1 MSHDIIEKFSTHLK
15 NVLTRALCLVVEK
28 NQGTVRPEHLLWALG
43 TEKGAIGA
51 EVLHK
56 LQVKPERLRLLA
68 DRMPVDR
75 HGGPAVG
82 SPLLSDSAKRALE
95 KAVFTANVY
104 EHRYVGTEHL
114 LSGLLQSGDAGVEA
128 FFAAE
133 HIELDVLRE
142 QVAIVLKSASKF
154 PEMAE
159 MMTDITPASGAKET
173 DAPEEPTKTPALDF
187 FGRDLTHE
195 SMQAKLDPVI
205 GREKEIDR
213 VTEILCRR
221 TKNNPLLLGEPGV
234 GKTAIVEGLAK
245 RMFEGRVPEAL
256 AGKRLISLDL
266 ALVIAGTMYRGEFEA
281 RLRQIVEET
290 KKTGNVILFID
301 EIHQIV
307 GAGSAAGSLD
317 AANILK
323 PALARGEIRCIG
335 ATTPA
340 EFKKHVETDAAL
352 ERRFQTVQVL
362 EPDAATALDVLR
374 GVASQYE
381 SYHHVRFSPAALES
395 AVRLSMRF
403 LTDRRLPDKA
413 LDLIDEAAASV
424 RVHREVPGPVE
435 ERRTLER
442 RLAEIQAQKR
452 QAVAEEQFL
461 HAIELK
467 EEEERVTEL
476 LGRLKASTGP
486 EEANII
492 SERDI
497 AQVVSRTVGIPFEDI
512 AEEEQS
518 RLLEL
523 EPDIRKHIVGQDD
536 AVRAVADALR
546 RAKVGLSHPN
556 RPLASFLFVGPSG
569 VGKTELAKAMAH
581 AFFHDPKALIR
592 LDMSEYAEGF
602 SASKLVGAPAGYVG
616 YRDTATLSD
625 RVKQRPY
632 AIVLFDELEK
642 AHRDVQ
648 NLLLQ
653 ILEEGELRDAT
664 GRVVSFRQTIIVA
677 TSNVG
682 LERFTSG
689 GIGFSSSEDE
699 RFASLSGDVRKELE
713 SRFRP
718 ELVNRLDR
726 TLVFRP
732 LPHTHLESIA
742 IKQLDDLQARLAA
755 KGTRLKYEKALP
767 ATIAKK
773 ADPALG
779 ARDIRRILQS
789 EVEPALAD
797 LLACGPLPTV
807 TIGTQKDG
815 SLHVWTN
822 KRKHNEKAS

>member
-1 MSHDIIEKFSTHLK
+1 MSHDIIEKFSSHLK

-51 EVLHK
+51 DLLQK
-56 LQVKPERLRLLA
+56 LQVKSERLRILA
-68 DRMPVDR
+68 DRVPADR
-75 HGGPAVG
+75 GASVVG
-82 SPLLSDSAKRALE
+82 SPLLSDSAKRAVE

-114 LSGLLQSGDAGVEA
+114 LSGLLQSMDPGIEA
-128 FFAAE
+128 FFTAE
-133 HIELDVLRE
+133 HIDLDALRE
-142 QVAIVLKSASKF
+142 QLAVVLKSTSKF

-159 MMTDITPASGAKET
+159 MMTEIAAVPGVAEADVA
-173 DAPEEPTKTPALDF
+173 DEPTKTPALDF
-187 FGRDLTHE
+187 FGRDLTRE
-195 SMQAKLDPVI
+195 DIQAKLDPVI
-205 GREKEIDR
+205 GREQEIDR

-221 TKNNPLLLGEPGV
+221 MKNNPLLLGEPGV

-245 RMFEGRVPEAL
+245 RIFEGRVPEAL

-290 KKTGNVILFID
+290 KKSGNIILFID
-301 EIHQIV
+301 ELHQIV
-307 GAGSAAGSLD
+307 GAGSATGSLD

-323 PALARGEIRCIG
+323 PALARGDIRCIG

-352 ERRFQTVQVL
+352 ERRFQSVAVA
-362 EPDAATALDVLR
+362 EPDAATALEVLR

-395 AVRLSMRF
+395 AVRLSMRY
-403 LTDRRLPDKA
+403 LNDRRLPDKA
-413 LDLIDEAAASV
+413 LDLIDEAAASA
-424 RVHREVPGPVE
+424 RVHRDLPGPVE

-442 RLAEIQAQKR
+442 RLTEIQTQKR

-461 HAIELK
+461 RAIELK
-467 EEEERVTEL
+467 EEEERVAEL
-476 LGRLKASTGP
+476 ITRLKTTTTPSQTD
-486 EEANII
+486 II
-492 SERDI
+492 TDRDI
-497 AQVVSRTVGIPFEDI
+497 ARVVSRTIGIPFEDI
-512 AEEEQS
+512 AEEERS
-518 RLLEL
+518 RIAEL

-536 AVRAVADALR
+536 AVRAVADSLR

-653 ILEEGELRDAT
+653 ILEEGELMDAT
-664 GRVVSFRQTIIVA
+664 GRKISFRQTIVVI

-682 LERFTSG
+682 LERFASG
-689 GIGFSSSEDE
+689 GIGFSSSEE
-699 RFASLSGDVRKELE
+699 EQFASLSGDVRKELE
-713 SRFRP
+713 TRFRP

-732 LPHTHLESIA
+732 LPHEHLQAIA
-742 IKQLDDLQARLAA
+742 IKQLEDLQMRLAA
-755 KGTRLKYEKALP
+755 KGTRLKFEKTLP
-767 ATIAKK
+767 TVIAHK
-773 ADPALG
+773 ADKALG
-779 ARDIRRILQS
+779 ARDIRRIIQS
-789 EVEPALAD
+789 EIEPALAD
-797 LLACGPLPTV
+797 LLAKGSLPSV
-807 TIGTQKDG
+807 TIGSEKDR
-815 SLHVWTN
+815 SLHVWIN
-822 KRKHNEKAS
+822 KRKTNEKTT